1 MGGVKGIESEGP
13 RLCKGPVCVE
23 RTLIMHKM
31 SKKGGKVAG
40 AAKFKLGQ
48 KPPKQ
53 SKVKGISTPFSNRIM
68 SGGGR

>member
-1 MGGVKGIESEGP
+1 MKKMG
-13 RLCKGPVCVE
+13 
-23 RTLIMHKM
+23 
-31 SKKGGKVAG
+31 KGGKVAG